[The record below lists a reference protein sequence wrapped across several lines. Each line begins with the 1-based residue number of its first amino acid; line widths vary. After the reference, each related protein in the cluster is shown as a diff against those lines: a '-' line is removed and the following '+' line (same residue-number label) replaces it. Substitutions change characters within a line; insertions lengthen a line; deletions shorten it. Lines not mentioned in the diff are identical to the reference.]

1 MTDLVFLPIRELSE
15 LVRTRQVSA
24 VELAETFLDR
34 LDTIGPRFNATV
46 TVTRD
51 HALIEARRADEEIGR
66 GEYRG
71 PLHGIPYGAK
81 DLLATKGFP
90 TTWGAAP
97 LREQVFDYDATV
109 VRKLRDAGAVPMAK
123 LAMVELA
130 GGMGYETPNASLTGP
145 GLNPWDSSR
154 WAGGSSSGS
163 GAAVA
168 AGLAPFAIGSETWGS
183 ILIPGAFCGVA
194 GLRPTY
200 GRVSRHGAMA
210 LSWSLDKLGPLCLT
224 ADDCG
229 MVLDA
234 IAGPDPLDA
243 TATSRPYRYD
253 RSGPPDGRMKLAVPE
268 DAAAGC
274 DDAARLNFDAALAV
288 LESVADITEV
298 TLPEYPYEAVAYTI
312 ISAEAASALEDF
324 VDEGKGSELADRSG
338 LFGPYAGRA
347 VLATEYLKALRLR
360 GLIARDI
367 DAVLAPY
374 DAMVAPVSSAAPS
387 ADAVFDKSR
396 PGRSS
401 TGAPVS
407 AIGNVAGLPAITV
420 PDGFTEGGLPTGIQF
435 MGRAYDENSVL
446 AAARVYQ
453 SLTTWHERHP
463 RVDEVR

>member
-1 MTDLVFLPIRELSE
+1 MSDLAFRTVRDLSE
-15 LVRTRQVSA
+15 LVRTRRVSS

-34 LDTIGPRFNATV
+34 LEGLGPQLNAMV
-46 TVTRD
+46 TVTRES
-51 HALIEARRADEEIGR
+51 ALREARRADEEIGR

-81 DLLATKGFP
+81 DLLATRDTP

-97 LREQVFDYDATV
+97 LRGQAFDYDATV
-109 VRKLRDAGAVPMAK
+109 IRKLRDSGAVLLAK

-130 GGMGYETPNASLTGP
+130 GGMGYQSTDASFTGP
-145 GLNPWDSSR
+145 GLNPWDSGR

-183 ILIPGAFCGVA
+183 ILVPGSFCGVA

-229 MVLDA
+229 IVLDS
-234 IAGPDPLDA
+234 IAGADPLDP
-243 TATSRPYRYD
+243 TATSRHYSYD
-253 RSGPPDGRMKLAVPE
+253 GPGVPPGRMKLCVPE
-268 DAAAGC
+268 DAAADC
-274 DDAARLNFDAALAV
+274 DDAARANFEAALEA
-288 LESVADITEV
+288 LEDVADVTEV
-298 TLPEYPYEAVAYTI
+298 PLPDYPYEAVAYTVL
-312 ISAEAASALEDF
+312 SAEGASALEDF
-324 VDEGKGSELADRSG
+324 VDDGKGSDLTDRSG

-347 VLATEYLKALRLR
+347 VLATEYLKAMRLR
-360 GLIARDI
+360 GVIAKDV
-367 DAVLAPY
+367 DAVLEPY
-374 DAMVAPVSSAAPS
+374 EAMVSPASGAAPS
-387 ADAVFDKSR
+387 VDRDFDKSR
-396 PGRSS
+396 RANSS
-401 TGAPVS
+401 TAPPVS

-420 PDGFTEGGLPTGIQF
+420 PDGFTEDGLPTGIQF

-446 AAARVYQ
+446 AAARAYQ
-453 SLTTWHERHP
+453 SLTSWHERHP
-463 RVDEVR
+463 SFDEVL